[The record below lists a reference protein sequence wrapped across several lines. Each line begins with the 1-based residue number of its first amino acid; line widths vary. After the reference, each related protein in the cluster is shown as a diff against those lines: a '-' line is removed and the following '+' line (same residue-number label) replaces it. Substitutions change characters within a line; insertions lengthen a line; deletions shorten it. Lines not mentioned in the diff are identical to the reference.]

1 MIPNYKKF
9 LNEWNVKQDGT
20 DTPTDVKQDGT
31 GAPTDVKQDG
41 TPTDGTIIKSKK
53 TKKAGTGTGTPTD
66 VKQVKQDGTG
76 APTDGTGTAPTNI
89 MTPEQIKQIRTN
101 VKNSIDKIHA
111 ILTKKPNVQQQTQIK
126 AAAV

>member
-1 MIPNYKKF
+1 
-9 LNEWNVKQDGT
+9 
-20 DTPTDVKQDGT
+20 
-31 GAPTDVKQDG
+31 
-41 TPTDGTIIKSKK
+41 
-53 TKKAGTGTGTPTD
+53 
-66 VKQVKQDGTG
+66 
-76 APTDGTGTAPTNI
+76 